1 MRLERY
7 KMIRIF
13 FLLLVL
19 LLPAVGSFGQSS
31 DMNYVQTKTYL
42 DDAGSTFLRHIDYYD
57 ELGVVTETVDVGGNT
72 TNTPIKIKT
81 DYNSQL
87 KPIYQWTPVPSI
99 GLDYIDRYGV
109 ADAAEEA
116 YGYYDSPYS
125 EYGYD
130 DFLQLTSS
138 TKPGDDWCSHPVT
151 ITRNVVPAGM
161 VRKYSVDSNGTLVND
176 GTYYPY
182 GLLTSATT
190 TDEDGRSMT
199 VFTDFHGNTVLE
211 RRGEG
216 NDTYYVYDEY
226 GRLSYVLPPMCQ
238 QCDTPVFPKYWYRY
252 KYDDRGR
259 CIWKQLPG
267 CEPIQYWYD
276 NADRVV
282 SEQDGHLREKSLQR
296 HYFYDAIGRLTMQTI
311 HSASISHS
319 QATEANAVA
328 VELKNYYDSY
338 SCCQELAQLFPLW
351 TNTINSNSSAS
362 TVARGKPTATVCYTS
377 DGNSYFEL
385 YRYDANGRMS
395 DKISAYADKWM
406 KTSTMT
412 YNFIGDVGTT
422 KESVYTCSNGQLS
435 EIANRRTINQYH
447 AGTRLL
453 KKTTVTHLDQNGTT
467 STQVIS
473 QPTYDVFGNV
483 TANNRPG
490 TAADMTYTY
499 DRLHGWVRGISSP
512 SGFSEELLRETATNA
527 QYSGN
532 IGSIQWQN
540 TINGERHR
548 YDYTY
553 DALGRLTSAGYSSS
567 GNGTEGRYDESVS
580 YNPNGSIEQLQRYGM
595 KNNGTF
601 GEIDDLTV
609 SYDGNRLMK
618 VTDNAEA
625 LNYNG
630 ALDFNDGAD
639 ADCEYQYDSNG
650 ALTRDGNRGINSITY
665 DYGHHAY
672 KINLDVN
679 RRPRYILNDYTP
691 DGRKLMSRHVSSTP
705 TGASSYRRLT
715 VTDLYVDGLILR
727 NGAPYI
733 WQFDGGYVELNANG
747 TPTSWNYYVCDHL
760 GSTRKVVDSNDNVKE
775 TVNYY
780 PFGSEMKMQDPA
792 QMAGDTWQPYRFTG
806 KELDQQNSLN
816 WYDFGAR
823 WFDVAGVPMWTSVDP
838 LAENY
843 YSISPY
849 TYCENNPVNAIDP
862 DGRAV
867 NFAAAGIGAVVGA
880 GIYAT
885 IAYWEGKSPKQ
896 ILGAA
901 GEGAIVG
908 GVTGL
913 TLGASIAI
921 AGSTTAGEAAVGA
934 LSSGAG
940 NAANQLISHG
950 EIKGDELFCSTI
962 VGAVSGP
969 LSAEGGKFV
978 EKCGDNAIGAI
989 KSETANT
996 IANARSLASSQVEQT
1011 GAKMGGKYAKQQ
1023 VKKVT
1028 SEIIKEANSY
1038 ASSAVKTV
1046 ESITAGKKWSVQMGI
1061 GTMASKVSDYCDSA
1075 KEKVKSLFYKLF

>member
-1 MRLERY
+1 M
-7 KMIRIF
+7 
-13 FLLLVL
+13 FLLLAL
-19 LLPAVGSFGQSS
+19 LLPATGTFGQSS

-109 ADAAEEA
+109 ADAAEDA

-151 ITRNVVPAGM
+151 ITRNVVPAGV

-282 SEQDGHLREKSLQR
+282 SEQDGHLREEALQR
-296 HYFYDAIGRLTMQTI
+296 HFFYDAIGRLTLQTI

-319 QATEANAVA
+319 QATESNAKA
-328 VELKNYYDSY
+328 VEVKNYYDGY
-338 SCCQELAQLFPLW
+338 SCCQELAQLFPQW
-351 TNTINSNSSAS
+351 AGTINSNSSSAM
-362 TVARGKPTATVCYTS
+362 VARGKPTAMVCYTS
-377 DGNSYFEL
+377 DGNRYFEL
-385 YRYDANGRMS
+385 YRYNADGRMS

-422 KESVYTCSNGQLS
+422 KEAVYTYSDGQATC
-435 EIANRRTINQYH
+435 IARRMTTNSYH
-447 AGTRLL
+447 TGTRLL
-453 KKTTVTHLDQNGTT
+453 TSTSVKQIDKNGNT
-467 STQVIS
+467 STQVVS

-618 VTDNAEA
+618 VTDAAEA

-639 ADCEYQYDSNG
+639 ADCEYEYDSNG
-650 ALTRDGNRGINSITY
+650 ALTYDSNRGITSITY
-665 DYGHHAY
+665 DYGHHPY
-672 KINLDVN
+672 KISMKAKKKTHYNC
-679 RRPRYILNDYTP
+679 YTS
-691 DGRKLMSRHVSSTP
+691 DGRKLSSKHEGMIP
-705 TGASSYRRLT
+705 KGTGSYRRFST
-715 VTDLYVDGLILR
+715 TDLYIDGLILR
-727 NGAPYI
+727 DGVPYI
-733 WQFDGGYVELNANG
+733 WKFDGGYVELDDNA
-747 TPTSWNYYVCDHL
+747 TPTSWNYYITDHL
-760 GSTRKVVDSNDNVKE
+760 GSTRKVVDSNNNVKE
-775 TVNYY
+775 TINYY

-792 QMAGDTWQPYRFTG
+792 QMAGDSWQSYHFTG
-806 KELDQQNSLN
+806 KELDKQNGLN

-838 LAENY
+838 LAEDNPNVT
-843 YSISPY
+843 PY
-849 TYCENNPVNAIDP
+849 LYCAGDPVNKFDP
-862 DGRAV
+862 DGKDWFETNYGEIRWQPDV
-867 NFAAAGIGAVVGA
+867 FSQDDLQKGYTYI
-880 GIYAT
+880 
-885 IAYWEGKSPKQ
+885 GKSFIKDNV
-896 ILGAA
+896 IYRDD
-901 GEGAIVG
+901 GAIMFPLEYLAYLKMLDRLKHSKSKKDPLGKEQESFVLEDG
-908 GVTGL
+908 SVMLMPDNWNDCETSTFTQAGFTLKDNILTDSKGEKYKCIAQVHTHTKGADKGL
-913 TLGASIAI
+913 SDDDWRFARANPDMMVYIIHGD
-921 AGSTTAGEAAVGA
+921 GFVYNGYF
-934 LSSGAG
+934 SS
-940 NAANQLISHG
+940 
-950 EIKGDELFCSTI
+950 K
-962 VGAVSGP
+962 
-969 LSAEGGKFV
+969 
-978 EKCGDNAIGAI
+978 
-989 KSETANT
+989 
-996 IANARSLASSQVEQT
+996 
-1011 GAKMGGKYAKQQ
+1011 
-1023 VKKVT
+1023 
-1028 SEIIKEANSY
+1028 
-1038 ASSAVKTV
+1038 
-1046 ESITAGKKWSVQMGI
+1046 
-1061 GTMASKVSDYCDSA
+1061 
-1075 KEKVKSLFYKLF
+1075 KEKAQSVSLNKPILVKSLINRKQSLWLGTKRFFNSH

>member
-7 KMIRIF
+7 KMIRIL

-31 DMNYVQTKTYL
+31 DMNYVQTKTFL
-42 DDAGSTFLRHIDYYD
+42 DENASTFLRHIDYYD

-138 TKPGDDWCSHPVT
+138 TKPGDAWCSHPVT
-151 ITRNVVPAGM
+151 ITRNMVPAGV

-276 NADRVV
+276 NADRIV
-282 SEQDGHLREKSLQR
+282 SEQDGHLREEALQR
-296 HYFYDAIGRLTMQTI
+296 HFFYDAIGRLTMQTI

-319 QATEANAVA
+319 QATESNAKA
-328 VELKNYYDSY
+328 VEVKNYYDGY
-338 SCCQELAQLFPLW
+338 SCCQELAQLFPQW
-351 TNTINSNSSAS
+351 AGTINSNSSSAM
-362 TVARGKPTATVCYTS
+362 VARGKPTATLCHTS

-499 DRLHGWVRGISSP
+499 DTLHGWVSGISSP

-553 DALGRLTSAGYSSS
+553 DTLGRLTSAGYSSS

-609 SYDGNRLMK
+609 SYDGNRLLK
-618 VTDNAEA
+618 VTDAAEA

-630 ALDFNDGAD
+630 AQDFNDGAN
-639 ADCEYQYDSNG
+639 ADCEYEYDSNG
-650 ALTRDGNRGINSITY
+650 ALTYDSNRGITSITY
-665 DYGHHAY
+665 DYGHHPY
-672 KINLDVN
+672 KISMKAKKKTHYNC
-679 RRPRYILNDYTP
+679 YTS
-691 DGRKLMSRHVSSTP
+691 DGRKLLSKHEGMIP
-705 TGASSYRRLT
+705 TGTGYYRRFST
-715 VTDLYVDGLILR
+715 TDLYIDGLILR
-727 NGAPYI
+727 DGVPYI

-747 TPTSWNYYVCDHL
+747 TPTRWNYYVCDHL

-913 TLGASIAI
+913 TLGIATSITASSVITDASISAMSS
-921 AGSTTAGEAAVGA
+921 ST
-934 LSSGAG
+934 G
-940 NAANQLISHG
+940 NAANQLISQG
-950 EIKGDELFCSTI
+950 EIKGDEVAFSF
-962 VGAVSGP
+962 VAGAASGAMG
-969 LSAEGGKFV
+969 SVGGKLV
-978 EKCGDNAIGAI
+978 NQCKDAAVATI
-989 KSETANT
+989 KSETENI
-996 IANARSLASSQVEQT
+996 IANARNLAYSQVEQT
-1011 GAKMGGKYAKQQ
+1011 GAQMGGKYAKQQ

-1075 KEKVKSLFYKLF
+1075 KEKLKSLFYKLF

>member
-1 MRLERY
+1 MSKMRLERY

-19 LLPAVGSFGQSS
+19 LLPAAGTFAQSS

-87 KPIYQWTPVPSI
+87 KPIYQWTPVPSV

-238 QCDTPVFPKYWYRY
+238 HCDTPVFPKYWYRY

-276 NADRVV
+276 NADRIE

-296 HYFYDAIGRLTMQTI
+296 HFFYDAIGRLTMQTI

-319 QATEANAVA
+319 QATESNAKA
-328 VELKNYYDSY
+328 VEVKNYYDGY
-338 SCCQELAQLFPLW
+338 SCCQELAQLFPQW
-351 TNTINSNSSAS
+351 AGTINSNSSSAM
-362 TVARGKPTATVCYTS
+362 VARGKPTATLCHTS

-447 AGTRLL
+447 DGTRLL
-453 KKTTVTHLDQNGTT
+453 KKTTVTHLDQNGNT

-499 DRLHGWVRGISSP
+499 DTLHGWVSGISSP

-650 ALTRDGNRGINSITY
+650 ALTRDSNRGINSITY

-679 RRPRYILNDYTP
+679 RRPRNILNDYTP

-733 WQFDGGYVELNANG
+733 WQFDGGYVELNDNG
-747 TPTSWNYYVCDHL
+747 TPTSWNYYVTDHL

-838 LAENY
+838 LAEKNP
-843 YSISPY
+843 SLTPY
-849 TYCENNPVNAIDP
+849 HFCHNNPINRIDP
-862 DGRAV
+862 DGNDDWDIRW
-867 NFAAAGIGAVVGA
+867 GHLIGAATNIIPFSSAIRDMYTPTDASDYNNALRNTDNAFLAIGNSMSNAGKGSMALGTAVAATGGAIIVGSGGTAVVAGA
-880 GIYAT
+880 STSLA
-885 IAYWEGKSPKQ
+885 
-896 ILGAA
+896 GAA
-901 GEGAIVG
+901 LT
-908 GVTGL
+908 GVS
-913 TLGASIAI
+913 AS
-921 AGSTTAGEAAVGA
+921 AGAVGT
-934 LSSGAG
+934 LMQM
-940 NAANQLISHG
+940 NAANNRNGGYNRGKNTDSSKNERHGDAGRGQTKADKRLSDLQNRLSNATSKKEKMEIKRTMRHIKEDAERKRHG
-950 EIKGDELFCSTI
+950 EEHSRGNK
-962 VGAVSGP
+962 
-969 LSAEGGKFV
+969 
-978 EKCGDNAIGAI
+978 
-989 KSETANT
+989 
-996 IANARSLASSQVEQT
+996 R
-1011 GAKMGGKYAKQQ
+1011 
-1023 VKKVT
+1023 
-1028 SEIIKEANSY
+1028 
-1038 ASSAVKTV
+1038 
-1046 ESITAGKKWSVQMGI
+1046 
-1061 GTMASKVSDYCDSA
+1061 
-1075 KEKVKSLFYKLF
+1075 